1 MKVEMYKF
9 RSLLSILFLLFSIIL
24 ENSDSNLRR
33 AGIFASHVL
42 SGNEEKPNNRKDTTM
57 GARFFN
63 PWVGDDYWDGMGG
76 NEYCV
81 LVLGASAYCSSRNC
95 PHFDECT
102 SEDNQDSSAFNDQCP
117 HAEIDSDGQATLLED
132 YPSYCYSHTV
142 DLFAENMEKQFGDM
156 LDGGSIWDHVA
167 FTEYVQYFI
176 DQTYTEPNH
185 LSDRDFD
192 AFLETLDELHPDV
205 VIVWGKLVA
214 DTLRN
219 CQYTV
224 DADDDQPWDFAWEY
238 EDMFIRFICCTHPS
252 SRRYFSQNFPYF
264 AQQFE
269 DTVCG
274 DDDGDDDYEGGDEEG
289 DEDWDGED
297 VDGEDWDDDNEGDED
312 WDDNG
317 DGEYGDDNGDDEEE
331 EGDDDGDVNNPA
343 SNIVLGL
350 IMGNAFEQWK
360 NGR

>member
-1 MKVEMYKF
+1 
-9 RSLLSILFLLFSIIL
+9 
-24 ENSDSNLRR
+24 
-33 AGIFASHVL
+33 
-42 SGNEEKPNNRKDTTM
+42 
-57 GARFFN
+57 
-63 PWVGDDYWDGMGG
+63 
-76 NEYCV
+76 
-81 LVLGASAYCSSRNC
+81 
-95 PHFDECT
+95 
-102 SEDNQDSSAFNDQCP
+102 
-117 HAEIDSDGQATLLED
+117 
-132 YPSYCYSHTV
+132 
-142 DLFAENMEKQFGDM
+142 MEKQFGDM

-289 DEDWDGED
+289 DE
-297 VDGEDWDDDNEGDED
+297 EGDED

-317 DGEYGDDNGDDEEE
+317 DDDNGDDDNGDDENGDGEYGDDDGDDEEE

>member
-1 MKVEMYKF
+1 M
-9 RSLLSILFLLFSIIL
+9 
-24 ENSDSNLRR
+24 
-33 AGIFASHVL
+33 
-42 SGNEEKPNNRKDTTM
+42 
-57 GARFFN
+57 
-63 PWVGDDYWDGMGG
+63 
-76 NEYCV
+76 
-81 LVLGASAYCSSRNC
+81 
-95 PHFDECT
+95 
-102 SEDNQDSSAFNDQCP
+102 
-117 HAEIDSDGQATLLED
+117 
-132 YPSYCYSHTV
+132 
-142 DLFAENMEKQFGDM
+142 
-156 LDGGSIWDHVA
+156 
-167 FTEYVQYFI
+167 
-176 DQTYTEPNH
+176 
-185 LSDRDFD
+185 
-192 AFLETLDELHPDV
+192 ETLDELHPDV

-274 DDDGDDDYEGGDEEG
+274 DDDGDD
-289 DEDWDGED
+289 
-297 VDGEDWDDDNEGDED
+297 
-312 WDDNG
+312 
-317 DGEYGDDNGDDEEE
+317 EEE